1 MLEKISSLRN
11 RFILLGLSMVLVF
24 GFSSRIRVQAADVA
38 IKQEVSA
45 SSGQPGDVIQ
55 LSVYVQGMTGSVEA
69 AKIRGVLEY
78 DTSLFTIQD
87 VTGNGFTTDNVNRA
101 SGSFS
106 MTAGKGKTLQNGDML
121 FRISLQ
127 IKDKASVG
135 QTTVCVNEV
144 VVSDTAGAEN
154 HISNYIPSTIS
165 LEAAD
170 PEEDMEDKDEQEYDD
185 GEDFDDVDDYKS
197 VDTEKSSTKSSVST
211 SKNTKKS
218 NSQSNKKKATVSSG
232 NKKVPA
238 KAAASTKKTGA
249 KLDENYKT
257 GAGFGNDIYLMVAG
271 ILGIG
276 GVGVYLIR
284 RRWMKKKYKYKY

>member
-170 PEEDMEDKDEQEYDD
+170 PEEDMEDKDEEEYED
-185 GEDFDDVDDYKS
+185 GEDFDDVDDYKT
-197 VDTEKSSTKSSVST
+197 VDTEKSSTKSSVSK
-211 SKNTKKS
+211 SNTKKS

-257 GAGFGNDIYLMVAG
+257 GAGFGNDIYLMIAG

-276 GVGVYLIR
+276 VVGVYLIR
-284 RRWMKKKYKYKY
+284 RRWMKKKYKYL

>member
-11 RFILLGLSMVLVF
+11 RFILLGLSVILVF
-24 GFSSRIRVQAADVA
+24 GFSCRIRVQAADVA

-55 LSVYVQGMTGSVEA
+55 LSVYVQGMTVSVEA

-87 VTGNGFTTDNVNRA
+87 VTGNGFTTDEVNRA

-106 MTAGKGKTLQNGDML
+106 MTSGQGKTLQNGDML

-165 LEAAD
+165 LEAAG
-170 PEEDMEDKDEQEYDD
+170 PAEDVEDKDEEEYED

-197 VDTEKSSTKSSVST
+197 VDTEKSSTKSSVSK
-211 SKNTKKS
+211 SNTKKS
-218 NSQSNKKKATVSSG
+218 NSQSNKKKAAVSSG

-257 GAGFGNDIYLMVAG
+257 GAGFGNDIYLMIAG

-284 RRWMKKKYKYKY
+284 RRWMKKKYKY